1 MFEFF
6 VLITLT
12 NFANMSSKKID
23 KKSAVKLIVS
33 SLKKGIDK
41 KSIFDN
47 LLQSF
52 TITRQS
58 VNTYYNEAEKQFLE
72 FRAKVEPIEIQ
83 KTAELE
89 AESGILS
96 KAQALKILSD
106 LAMTAER
113 DSDKVAAVKTMADFQ
128 GWKAIV
134 KPEPI
139 ETPEEIT
146 EIKITRIGSKS

>member
-1 MFEFF
+1 M
-6 VLITLT
+6 
-12 NFANMSSKKID
+12 AKGKID
-23 KKSAVKLIVS
+23 KTTAIKSILKE
-33 SLKKGIDK
+33 LKKGTDK
-41 KSIFDN
+41 KSILEKLRKDWNFSTA
-47 LLQSF
+47 SF
-52 TITRQS
+52 
-58 VNTYYNEAEKQFLE
+58 YNWYAEAEKQFLE
-72 FRAKVEPIEIQ
+72 FRSKVEPIEIQ

-134 KPEPI
+134 KPDPI
-139 ETPEEIT
+139 EAPEEIT